1 MASPGSP
8 PDPHDPDD
16 PDENLRHRIVD
27 AALEAER
34 QTGPPEGTE
43 EEVRRNVIARLARA
57 GVGFALVLVGIVLLP
72 LPGPG
77 WLLIILGLS
86 LLPYSWA
93 ERTVRLIRRKIPGVP
108 EDGVIP
114 VHTWIIIV
122 VLVAGAVAVSLVWGD
137 NIGAWA
143 SDRWHDV
150 AG

>member
-1 MASPGSP
+1 MSQPPTSP
-8 PDPHDPDD
+8 PDPE
-16 PDENLRHRIVD
+16 DENLRHRIVD

-34 QTGPPEGTE
+34 QTGPPDETE
-43 EEVRRNVIARLARA
+43 EQVRRNVIARLARA

-77 WLLIILGLS
+77 WLIIILGLS

-122 VLVAGAVAVSLVWGD
+122 VLVAGAVTVSLVWGD
-137 NIGAWA
+137 NIGTWA
-143 SDRWHDV
+143 SERWHDV